1 MKVPE
6 LVTERMVL
14 RELRASDAEAVAGI
28 FADPETSKWL
38 GSDLSN
44 REAAFVN
51 VYDRVSGDY
60 PDGMGHFLFTVDGA
74 AVGIG
79 HLRPSGELPGG
90 LPEIG
95 WFLARPH
102 WGSGL
107 AREATE
113 ALLRHA
119 FDDLALPT
127 VWALVHPENTGSLK
141 LSERLGFLDVGER
154 FAYGAAHRVQ
164 VLQRPQRTGLH
175 HVELWVG
182 DLDHARDTFGWLLTE
197 LGFRQ
202 YQLWEN
208 GISWRLGPTYVVAE
222 RSPARG
228 SDVHDRLLPGLNHL
242 ALHAG
247 DRAEVD
253 RLTEQSREHG
263 WRLMFGERHP
273 HAGGEHHYAAYL
285 ENADGFQVEL
295 VAAPAEV

>member
-1 MKVPE
+1 MNVPE

-28 FADPETSKWL
+28 FADPEMSRWL
-38 GSDLSN
+38 GTDLSN

-51 VYDRVSGDY
+51 VYSRVSGDY

-79 HLRPSGELPGG
+79 HLRPSNELPGE
-90 LPEIG
+90 LAEIG
-95 WFLARPH
+95 WFVARPH
-102 WGSGL
+102 WGTGL

-141 LSERLGFLDVGER
+141 LSQRLGFLDVGER
-154 FAYGAAHRVQ
+154 FAYGAVHRVQ
-164 VLQRPQRTGLH
+164 VAQRPQRTGLH

-208 GISWRLGPTYVVAE
+208 GISWRLGPTYIVAE
-222 RSPARG
+222 RSPARN

-247 DRAEVD
+247 DRATVD

-263 WRLMFGERHP
+263 WRLMFGDRHP

-295 VAAPAEV
+295 VAEPVEV